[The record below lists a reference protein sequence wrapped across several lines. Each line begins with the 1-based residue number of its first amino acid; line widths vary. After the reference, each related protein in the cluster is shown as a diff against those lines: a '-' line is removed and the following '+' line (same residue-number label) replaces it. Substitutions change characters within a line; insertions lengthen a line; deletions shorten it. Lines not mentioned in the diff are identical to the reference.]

1 MPKGFSNKEKNVIRE
16 KLIDMGKE
24 MFGHYGFKK
33 VSIDEIVRHVKISK
47 GTFYLFF
54 DSKES
59 YFMEVLESFDKEN
72 RESLLPI
79 IEDKALPPEK
89 RLKAYLLKGFEF
101 MEKNPV
107 MTKIKYQDMEELML
121 NLPVDKIRN
130 HLDAD
135 MDFMLNFLTDLQ
147 AESGRTV
154 QISYEALS
162 GFFQFFFYIFLH
174 KDDIG
179 DAEYHAGVELMLD
192 MACRYFFSGKE
203 GH

>member
-1 MPKGFSNKEKNVIRE
+1 MPKGFSDKEKNVILG
-16 KLIDMGKE
+16 KLIDVGKE

-33 VSIDEIVRHVKISK
+33 VSIDEVVRHIKISK

-59 YFMEVLESFDKEN
+59 YFMEVLESLDKEN
-72 RESLLPI
+72 RKSLLSI
-79 IEDKALPPEK
+79 IEDKTLSPEK

-107 MTKIKYQDMEELML
+107 MTKIKYQDMEALML
-121 NLPVDKIRN
+121 NLPGGKVQDHIN
-130 HLDAD
+130 SD

-154 QISYEALS
+154 QISHESLS

-179 DAEYHAGVELMLD
+179 DTEYHAGVELMLD
-192 MACRYFFSGKE
+192 MACRYFFGGKD
-203 GH
+203 GS